1 MEQLSP
7 EPTGCVTVDAVDTD
21 ETFDHVDDDIL
32 EGPTPEGHG
41 DDGPVGVAAQ
51 SAVSSGHPGWGPEG
65 GHAQSGGPGGGAESA
80 CGLGE
85 LDGR

>member
-7 EPTGCVTVDAVDTD
+7 EPTGCVTVDPVHTD
-21 ETFDHVDDDIL
+21 ETFDHVDDDII

-51 SAVSSGHPGWGPEG
+51 RAVSSGDPRRGSEG
-65 GHAQSGGPGGGAESA
+65 GDAQSGGPGGRAESA
-80 CGLGE
+80 GGLGE